1 MGEQIIRENATKKIL
16 TEAELE
22 KVKKT
27 TQCYQTEKL
36 TSQKNIKTRLFLPSL
51 PVSSDQMN
59 TTPSPTTTDEQPVFK
74 WGKKD
79 GKTIIDSITNV
90 YEKFVFWR
98 KQSFFLFPT
107 GAAGKR
113 YISETTRWIHSI
125 IDSSP
130 LKEIAMKAI
139 MAMPSLLLQ
148 KLSRSSKSKD
158 HNAALKRRMCLW
170 KNGDIN
176 ELLIES
182 ETIQQNLKSL
192 NGKRTIGEISK
203 QFIEK
208 MSIGNISGAIQLLAN
223 KMENGTLQ
231 MLTQKH
237 PEPKDAPADVL
248 FNDEVPVIHSI

>member
-1 MGEQIIRENATKKIL
+1 MNSPYLNGEQKI
-16 TEAELE
+16 
-22 KVKKT
+22 
-27 TQCYQTEKL
+27 EKL
-36 TSQKNIKTRLFLPSL
+36 SL
-51 PVSSDQMN
+51 
-59 TTPSPTTTDEQPVFK
+59 TASPTYMKNLCFGE
-74 WGKKD
+74 
-79 GKTIIDSITNV
+79 NNH
-90 YEKFVFWR
+90 
-98 KQSFFLFPT
+98 FLFPT

-158 HNAALKRRMCLW
+158 HNAALKRRLYLW
-170 KNGDIN
+170 ENGDTN
-176 ELLIES
+176 ELMVES

-192 NGKRTIGEISK
+192 NGKRAIGEISK